1 MPGGS
6 LAKTEARLPPSR
18 MASHYGQP
26 HGILE
31 AMLPVSVRGCFDE
44 AVGIW
49 VWAARPAA
57 SEPRPALFLDRD
69 GVIVEDPGYLCRPGD
84 LRMIG
89 GATTLIASANR
100 RGIAVVEV
108 TNQAGIGRGYY
119 TWQEFAAVEEALT
132 RMLADSGAY
141 VDAILACP
149 YHREGVAPWAHPT
162 HPARK
167 PSPGMLFAAKK
178 LLNLDL
184 RASWIVGDK
193 LSDLEAG
200 YHARL
205 RGGLHV
211 LTGKGSHHR
220 PAVAQWKPE
229 NFDLRL
235 GESIGD
241 AEGLPW

>member
-1 MPGGS
+1 M
-6 LAKTEARLPPSR
+6 
-18 MASHYGQP
+18 
-26 HGILE
+26 
-31 AMLPVSVRGCFDE
+31 VRGCFDE
-44 AVGIW
+44 VLGIW
-49 VWAARPAA
+49 LWAAGPPAGV
-57 SEPRPALFLDRD
+57 PRPALFLDRD
-69 GVIVEDPGYLCRPGD
+69 GVIVEDPGYLCRPD
-84 LRMIG
+84 DVRMIP
-89 GATTLIASANR
+89 GAAAPIASANR

-108 TNQAGIGRGYY
+108 TNQSGIGRGYY
-119 TWQEFAAVEEALT
+119 TWHEFAAVEEAIA

-141 VDAILACP
+141 VDAVFACP
-149 YHREGVAPWAHPT
+149 YHREGVAPWMHPA

-167 PSPGMLFAAKK
+167 PGPGMLLAAQT

-200 YHARL
+200 YRAGL

-211 LTGKGSHHR
+211 LTGTGARHR

-235 GESIGD
+235 GESVGD
-241 AEGLPW
+241 AEALPW